1 MASFRA
7 NDHGARF
14 SKVPKCFRTGA
25 RYSEVPKTFRV
36 WEAIFNCPS
45 FKNKEV
51 YRHET
56 LHEGEICSY

>member
-14 SKVPKCFRTGA
+14 SKVPKCFRTRGPFLG
-25 RYSEVPKTFRV
+25 SPENVSGLGSH
-36 WEAIFNCPS
+36 FNCPS